1 VLRCYW
7 WLAGGA
13 GVGVWFSFFAVP
25 GYDGIGILEM
35 AFFGFSGWVWVQWV
49 FYGIINEIFWN
60 LCYKT
65 ITQLLYIV

>member
-1 VLRCYW
+1 MFHLSFGIYVLRCYW

-35 AFFGFSGWVWVQWV
+35 ALFDGSWTYFMGRGRILSNSSRAREGF
-49 FYGIINEIFWN
+49 
-60 LCYKT
+60 
-65 ITQLLYIV
+65 